1 MVTQHAQDH
10 ATLRPF
16 NALLQGSVA
25 PAFMK
30 FPVLKEH
37 LDQPPQRVKPG
48 NIIMTPGN
56 IRGGQIAIVV
66 LSLVF
71 QSNNKSLLPMGFD
84 LETGRQYRHLL
95 LLSSSY
101 DQRFFNARPEITV
114 KIGLQINFFVFVDC
128 FCRLFL

>member
-48 NIIMTPGN
+48 NIVMTPGN
-56 IRGGQIAIVV
+56 IRGCQIAIVV
-66 LSLVF
+66 FSLVF
-71 QSNNKSLLPMGFD
+71 QGDNKSLLPMGFN
-84 LETGRQYRHLL
+84 LESG
-95 LLSSSY
+95 
-101 DQRFFNARPEITV
+101 
-114 KIGLQINFFVFVDC
+114 
-128 FCRLFL
+128 